1 MPDTTSKAELIK
13 IILEDEDA
21 YKLEEEEMMHLLVHR
36 KVSKD
41 ASSLQNEKMTFGAK
55 MADGIAQFA
64 GSWTFILIFLSCLV
78 FWIILNSLILT
89 KAFDVY
95 PYILLN
101 LLLSCI
107 AAIQAPVIMMS
118 QNRQET
124 KDRLRSQ
131 NDYRT
136 NLKAE
141 LIIEDLHLKL
151 DQILLNQDQIL
162 QRLDSVE
169 NPPIKQE

>member
-1 MPDTTSKAELIK
+1 MPETTSKTELIK
-13 IILEDEDA
+13 IILEDEVTN
-21 YKLEEEEMMHLLVHR
+21 KLEEEEMMHLLVQR
-36 KVSKD
+36 KISKD
-41 ASSLQNEKMTFGAK
+41 AASLQNDKMTFGTR

-64 GSWTFILIFLSCLV
+64 GSWTFILIFLSCLI
-78 FWIILNSLILT
+78 FWIILNTLILT
-89 KAFDVY
+89 KAFDAY

-118 QNRQET
+118 QNRQEV

-141 LIIEDLHLKL
+141 LIIEDLHFKL
-151 DQILLNQDQIL
+151 DQILLSQELIL
-162 QRLDSVE
+162 QRLDSLE
-169 NPPIKQE
+169 NHPDKQ